1 MMLPKTNLEEKLLQ
15 IKRKSAIEDTI
26 ISEVKQILNSD
37 FETEAKI
44 EEKLFSS
51 STEIENHFNFD
62 LLETRNIYHISQIKK
77 ICTDYRLRF
86 LDSKYF
92 KGEIPQTAI
101 SKIKHLERIHKQSIK
116 GFKMMAPSRLFKL
129 EDKDDPLLFAPIGN
143 GYYYLI
149 HKWGNDLH
157 PLRKLLVWPF
167 RGMVNLTLTALV
179 VSYFATFLIPNGLF
193 SKANSSAQFLVLFL
207 FMFKTIGAI
216 VIYYA
221 FAKGKNFNAS
231 IWNSKYFNG

>member
-1 MMLPKTNLEEKLLQ
+1 MLSKTNLEEKLIQ
-15 IKRKSAIEDTI
+15 IKRRSATEDTI
-26 ISEVKQILNSD
+26 ISEVKRILNSD

-44 EEKLFSS
+44 KKKLFSS
-51 STEIENHFNFD
+51 STEVENHFNFD
-62 LLETRNIYHISQIKK
+62 LLDTHNIYHVSQIKK

-101 SKIKHLERIHKQSIK
+101 SKIKHLGRIHKQSIK

-167 RGMVNLTLTALV
+167 RGMVNLTLTTLL

-207 FMFKTIGAI
+207 FMFKTIGAV

>member
-44 EEKLFSS
+44 EKKLFSS

-62 LLETRNIYHISQIKK
+62 LLETQNIYHVSQIKK

-101 SKIKHLERIHKQSIK
+101 SKIKHLERKHKQSIK

-179 VSYFATFLIPNGLF
+179 VSYLATFLIPNGLF

>member
-1 MMLPKTNLEEKLLQ
+1 MMLSNTNLEEKLLQ
-15 IKRKSAIEDTI
+15 LKKNAITEEAI
-26 ISEVKQILNSD
+26 LAEVKQILNSD
-37 FETEAKI
+37 FKTEAEI
-44 EEKLFSS
+44 ENRLLSS
-51 STEIENHFNFD
+51 SENIENHFNFD
-62 LLETRNIYHISQIKK
+62 LLETNKIYHISQIKK

-92 KGEIPQTAI
+92 KGTIPQTAI
-101 SKIKHLERIHKQSIK
+101 SKIKHLEHNHKITLE
-116 GFKMMAPSRLFKL
+116 GFKMMAPSKLFKL

-167 RGMVNLTLTALV
+167 RGMVNLTITILL

-193 SKANSSAQFLVLFL
+193 SKSNSSTQFLVLFF
-207 FMFKTIGAI
+207 FMFKTVGAV

-221 FAKGKNFNAS
+221 FAQGKNFNAA